1 MAKPRTP
8 AEMLM
13 ASRNGTLNSS
23 SSVAIPFSSSSG
35 AVVPTTYNP
44 QAVSSSSAGPN
55 TVDLVKSSSTAPE
68 QTEKKTQTASNINT
82 KSKPKGGN
90 KSNTQQDGKPAP
102 VAQPLPAY
110 TPPQQEQAA
119 QQQQPREDYNI
130 AWEDPNARQ
139 PQMDEHRTVLQ
150 ALMGWDDVPFG
161 QRWHHYIQHGFT
173 GMHGQPFQ
181 ELMQLVQAEG
191 SPQQG
196 AATYGQELRAKE
208 QHRKSIVGQWDKLL
222 SEWNSGRYASGDA
235 YTVNEFFRE
244 AERLRNEYANAG
256 YNPNELR
263 RPAINAGGFQQGFQK
278 SLQEDRSKLDWIGG
292 WLNDIQQNVA
302 RDPNWLNS
310 NQAQMYFD
318 KLSEY
323 TILNM
328 AQSRGA
334 IADAEKIR
342 AQVEAMPRADRQ
354 VYDKFMNM
362 FFNANTVA
370 QLEALA
376 NEGNRD
382 AMATLEDMDNFI
394 HLSDDG
400 QGAYGTL
407 DQYGNII
414 MSDKAEHYLNAALFG
429 LKTLS
434 GEKNN
439 PIDINTAVTSYENA
453 RDAFQ
458 NYVMQNA
465 NVDRQMVWDT
475 AVGQYN
481 IYKDMYNRK
490 LPQLGL
496 QWGWEHR
503 GPTVD
508 QNFGGYLANWQK
520 NRPVSEVMQNARLAF
535 GHPPKPTN
543 DPLGNR
549 GGGGGSA
556 KSKNPAHPENAV
568 WDEKRKQW
576 KWKEKSGPNR
586 GQWRFSNA

>member
-13 ASRNGTLNSS
+13 ASRNGMLNSS
-23 SSVAIPFSSSSG
+23 SSAAIPFSSSSG
-35 AVVPTTYNP
+35 VIAPTTYNP
-44 QAVSSSSAGPN
+44 QAVSSSSADPN
-55 TVDLVKSSSTAPE
+55 TVDNVKSSSTAPV
-68 QTEKKTQTASNINT
+68 QTTQQTQTATNT
-82 KSKPKGGN
+82 IKSKSKPKGGN
-90 KSNTQQDGKPAP
+90 KTNTQQNDQPAP
-102 VAQPLPAY
+102 AAPSLPAY
-110 TPPQQEQAA
+110 TPPQQEPT
-119 QQQQPREDYNI
+119 QQMQPRENYNV
-130 AWEDPNARQ
+130 AWEDPNAQ
-139 PQMDEHRTVLQ
+139 KPQMDEHRTVLQ
-150 ALMGWDDVPFG
+150 ALMGWNDVPFG

-191 SPQQG
+191 APQQNS
-196 AATYGQELRAKE
+196 ATYGQELRAKE
-208 QHRKSIVGQWDKLL
+208 QHRKSIIGQWDKLL
-222 SEWNSGRYASGDA
+222 SEWNSGRYASGDQ
-235 YTVNEFFRE
+235 YTVQEFFNE
-244 AERLRNEYANAG
+244 ADRLRNEYAKAG

-310 NQAQMYFD
+310 TQAQMYFD

-323 TILNM
+323 AILNM
-328 AQSRGA
+328 AQTRGSV
-334 IADAEKIR
+334 ADAEKVR
-342 AQVEAMPRADRQ
+342 TQVESMPPADRQ

-382 AMATLEDMDNFI
+382 AMAALENMDNFI
-394 HLSDDG
+394 NLSDKG
-400 QGAYGTL
+400 EGAYGTL
-407 DQYGNII
+407 DQFGNIVT
-414 MSDKAEHYLNAALFG
+414 SDRAEHYLNAALLAYKILAG
-429 LKTLS
+429 Q
-434 GEKNN
+434 KNN
-439 PIDINTAVTSYENA
+439 PININTAVTSYKNA

-458 NYVMQNA
+458 QYTMQNA

-496 QWGWEHR
+496 QWGWEHK
-503 GPTVD
+503 GPAVD

-520 NRPVSEVMQNARLAF
+520 NRPVSQVMQNATLAV

-556 KSKNPAHPENAV
+556 KSRNPAHPENAV

-586 GQWRFSNA
+586 GQWRFSNV

>member
-1 MAKPRTP
+1 MAKPRNP
-8 AEMLM
+8 AEMLV
-13 ASRNGTLNSS
+13 ASRNGTLSS
-23 SSVAIPFSSSSG
+23 SSSAAIPFSSSSG
-35 AVVPTTYNP
+35 AM
-44 QAVSSSSAGPN
+44 SSSSAGPN

-68 QTEKKTQTASNINT
+68 QTDKKTQTAAGNIKN
-82 KSKPKGGN
+82 KSKPKGGDD
-90 KSNTQQDGKPAP
+90 KSGTQQNDQQAP
-102 VAQPLPAY
+102 VAPSLPAY
-110 TPPQQEQAA
+110 TPPKQEQPTG
-119 QQQQPREDYNI
+119 QTQTREDYNI
-130 AWEDPNARQ
+130 DWEDPNARP
-139 PQMDEHRTVLQ
+139 PQNDEHRTVLQ

-191 SPQQG
+191 APQQNS
-196 AATYGQELRAKE
+196 TYGQELRAKE
-208 QHRKSIVGQWDKLL
+208 QHRKSIIGQWDKLL
-222 SEWNSGRYASGDA
+222 SEWNSGRYASGDKF
-235 YTVNEFFRE
+235 TVQEFFNE
-244 AERLRNEYANAG
+244 AARLRNEYAKAG

-342 AQVEAMPRADRQ
+342 AQVAAMPYADRK
-354 VYDKFMNM
+354 VYDKFMSM

-370 QLEALA
+370 QLETLA

-382 AMATLEDMDNFI
+382 AMATLEDMDNFL
-394 HLSDDG
+394 HLSDKG

-407 DQYGNII
+407 DQFGNVI
-414 MSDKAEHYLNAALFG
+414 MSDAAEHYLNAALFG
-429 LKTLS
+429 FKILS
-434 GEKNN
+434 GQKNN

-458 NYVMQNA
+458 QYVMQNA

-475 AVGQYN
+475 AIGQYN

-490 LPQLGL
+490 LPELGL
-496 QWGWEHR
+496 QWGWEHK

-508 QNFGGYLANWQK
+508 QNFGSYLANWQK
-520 NRPVSEVMQNARLAF
+520 NQPANKVMRNATLAI

-556 KSKNPAHPENAV
+556 RGKNPAHPENAV
-568 WDEKRKQW
+568 WDTQRKQW
-576 KWKEKSGPNR
+576 KWKEKNGPHR

>member
-13 ASRNGTLNSS
+13 ASRNGTLSS
-23 SSVAIPFSSSSG
+23 SSSAAIPFSSSSG

-44 QAVSSSSAGPN
+44 QAASSSSAGPN

-68 QTEKKTQTASNINT
+68 QTDKKKQAASNINE

-90 KSNTQQDGKPAP
+90 KTDTPQNDQQAP
-102 VAQPLPAY
+102 VAPSLPAY
-110 TPPQQEQAA
+110 TPPQQEQAS
-119 QQQQPREDYNI
+119 QQTQPREDYNI
-130 AWEDPNARQ
+130 DWVDPNSQR
-139 PQMDEHRTVLQ
+139 PQTDEHRTVLQ

-191 SPQQG
+191 SPQSS
-196 AATYGQELRAKE
+196 TYGQELRAKE

-302 RDPNWLNS
+302 RNPNWLNS
-310 NQAQMYFD
+310 TQAQMYFD

-394 HLSDDG
+394 HLSDNG
-400 QGAYGTL
+400 RGAYGTL

-414 MSDKAEHYLNAALFG
+414 MSDQAEHYLNAALFG

-496 QWGWEHR
+496 QWGWEHK

-520 NRPVSEVMQNARLAF
+520 NQPPSQVMQMARLAA
-535 GHPPKPTN
+535 GHPPKPTD